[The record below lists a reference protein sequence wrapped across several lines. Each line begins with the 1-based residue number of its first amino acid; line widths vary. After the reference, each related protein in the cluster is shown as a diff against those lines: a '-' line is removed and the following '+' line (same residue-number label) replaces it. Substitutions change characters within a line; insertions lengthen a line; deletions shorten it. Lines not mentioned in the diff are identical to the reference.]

1 MAEGWG
7 RRGPWDM
14 MPEGM
19 RRFGLP
25 EQFKRFVDEWETSW
39 LRVEQFREG
48 DSLVVRAELAGIDP
62 EKDVDVTVQD
72 GTLTIKAERRESSE
86 NRGKG
91 GYRSEFRYG
100 SFARTLDLP
109 RGARGE
115 DVKASYHDG
124 VLEVRV
130 PVAPES
136 GPGPTK
142 VNVSRD

>member
-25 EQFKRFVDEWETSW
+25 DQFKRFVDEWETAW
-39 LRVEQFREG
+39 LRTEQFRDG
-48 DSLVVRAELAGIDP
+48 DSLVVRVELPGIDP
-62 EKDVDVTVQD
+62 EKDVEVTVHD
-72 GTLTIKAERRESSE
+72 SILSIKAERHE
-86 NRGKG
+86 NTENKTKG
-91 GYRSEFRYG
+91 GYRSEFKYG
-100 SFARTLDLP
+100 SFARTIDLP

-130 PVAPES
+130 PVAPET

-142 VNVSRD
+142 VTVNRD

>member
-1 MAEGWG
+1 MVEGWG

-19 RRFGLP
+19 RRFGFP
-25 EQFKRFVDEWETSW
+25 EQFKRFVDEWETAW
-39 LRVEQFREG
+39 LRTEQFRDG
-48 DSLVVRAELAGIDP
+48 DDLVVRVELPGIDP
-62 EKDVDVTVQD
+62 EKDVEVTVQD
-72 GTLTIKAERRESSE
+72 STLSIKAERHEDTQNSS
-86 NRGKG
+86 KA

-100 SFARTLDLP
+100 TYARTVDLP

-115 DVKASYHDG
+115 EVKASYHDG

-130 PVAPES
+130 PVAPQS
-136 GPGPTK
+136 GAGPTK